1 MKLHKDPAK
10 LKKLLNFRKI
20 SKFVH
25 SVKGKM
31 LIRLKKRNHSLI
43 VTNNIILVIDF
54 CAFIYNILCMF
65 MYIFVFNKSKK

>member
-1 MKLHKDPAK
+1 MKLHKDPVK

-25 SVKGKM
+25 SVKVKM
-31 LIRLKKRNHSLI
+31 LIKLKKRNHSLI

-54 CAFIYNILCMF
+54 CAFISNILLMF
-65 MYIFVFNKSKK
+65 IMYTLV